1 MVEHRLAKAKVAGSN
16 PVFRSNFLGRPAGRP
31 FRAAGP
37 DPASGPADWEEVD
50 TVVELEQLN
59 DDEVRVLIEIEPERM
74 QEALDEAFRKIAKR
88 VRVPGFR
95 PGKAPRPI
103 VERAYGPQHLYEDA
117 LNELVPKAYSD
128 AIEELKLTPYEDG
141 TIEAIDPQDDKGV
154 RVKARVLLQPAVTLP
169 DYRNWP
175 REDLAA
181 SEVDDAMVD
190 AALDEE
196 RRSHATLVPGEECK
210 ESSVVELTGTYV
222 DEDGKAGTIERTQV
236 ALDRSFPAF
245 REALSG
251 ARAGDARQ
259 VPLDSEH
266 PERTAH
272 VTVEDVREIELPAL
286 DDAFAQE
293 HGHQD
298 LKEMRE
304 ELANA
309 LRAEAQRTAED
320 RRRSAL
326 LDRVIADA
334 EVRVPEVLVE
344 REAHGMLHEQYG
356 EAAHDHE
363 ADDDMRRRA
372 EQQVRAKLVVGRILE
387 QEGIGLT
394 QAEFDGARQLL
405 ERSRGTSSLS
415 EQEQQSLYGILL
427 DEKLRSFLGT
437 LGEEQAA
444 PAATPSEAPEPADQA
459 EPADQE

>member
-1 MVEHRLAKAKVAGSN
+1 M
-16 PVFRSNFLGRPAGRP
+16 
-31 FRAAGP
+31 
-37 DPASGPADWEEVD
+37 
-50 TVVELEQLN
+50 VVELEKLN
-59 DDEVRVLIEIEPERM
+59 EDEVRVLIDIEPERL

-117 LNELVPKAYSD
+117 LNEIVPKAYSD

-154 RVKARVLLQPAVTLP
+154 RIKARVLLQPEIELP
-169 DYRNWP
+169 DYRSWARTETDVP
-175 REDLAA
+175 
-181 SEVDDAMVD
+181 EVDEAAVD
-190 AALDEE
+190 AALEQE
-196 RRSHATLVPGEECK
+196 RRSHATLVPGEVCGEN
-210 ESSVVELTGTYV
+210 SVVELTGTYV
-222 DEDGKAGTIERTQV
+222 DEEGKAGTIERTQV

-245 REALSG
+245 REALQG
-251 ARAGDARQ
+251 ARAGDSRQ
-259 VPLDSEH
+259 VPLDSEN
-266 PERTAH
+266 PDQTGH
-272 VTVEDVREIELPAL
+272 VTVEDVREIELPEL

-293 HGHQD
+293 HGHQN

-304 ELANA
+304 ELTNA

-326 LDRVIADA
+326 LDRVIAEA

-344 REAHGMLHEQYG
+344 REAHGMLHELHG

-363 ADDDMRRRA
+363 ADDDMRRQA
-372 EQQVRAKLVVGRILE
+372 SEQVRAKLVVGRILE

-394 QAEFDGARQLL
+394 QAEFDGARRIL
-405 ERSRGTSSLS
+405 EQNRGNRGLT

-437 LGEEQAA
+437 LGGEQAA
-444 PAATPSEAPEPADQA
+444 PAAEEPEAVEPTEPAD
-459 EPADQE
+459 PAQQE